1 VTDDERIHPSARSFA
16 QVADVYERAR
26 PDFPA
31 AAIDWLC
38 DHLAID
44 SSTRLLDLAAGT
56 GRLTRPLYA
65 RTQRI
70 VAVEPVAQMREVLHR
85 SLPSIEVF
93 DGIAEE
99 IPLATGSVDVV
110 VVAQAFHWFDPEP
123 ALSEISRVLVPGGRL
138 GVVWHGADLADPVQA
153 SFRAIIERHRKN
165 APAHVTGDS
174 ARFLAG
180 QQLFDELAAERIP
193 DVHEYDADG
202 LVALA
207 LSTSHV
213 ARLPPD
219 EQASSLAE
227 VRAIAAGGHVRLP
240 YVVELFAYRQAATTS
255 H

>member
-1 VTDDERIHPSARSFA
+1 VSDERIHESARSFG

-26 PDFPA
+26 PDFPPS
-31 AAIDWLC
+31 AIDWLC
-38 DHLAID
+38 ERLSID
-44 SSTRLLDLAAGT
+44 GSTRVLDLAAGT
-56 GRLTRPLYA
+56 GRLTRPLLA
-65 RTQRI
+65 CTQRI
-70 VAVEPVAQMREVLHR
+70 VAVEPVAQMRQVLQR
-85 SLPSIEVF
+85 SLPSIEVL

-99 IPLATGSVDVV
+99 LPLATGGVDVV

-138 GVVWHGADLADPVQA
+138 GVVWHAADLSDPVHA
-153 SFRAIIERHRKN
+153 SFRAIIERYRN
-165 APAHVTGDS
+165 DAPAHVTGSS

-180 QQLFDELAAERIP
+180 QRLFEQIAAGAIP

-213 ARLPPD
+213 ARLPPA
-219 EQASSLAE
+219 EQASALAD
-227 VRAIAAGGHVRLP
+227 VRAIAGSGRVRLP
-240 YVVELFAYRQAATTS
+240 YVVELLAFRQAATTS